1 MLSLIL
7 HAAIMAAIRTDTLLQ
22 IHDGCISISIA
33 IRVWGDNGIDNPILK
48 KGKKKPCFALCSSRA
63 ISSPARGTVSLHR
76 SYLNAGNINSMS
88 SCEVERKEN

>member
-48 KGKKKPCFALCSSRA
+48 KGKKKNLASPSAPRVQYPALREVL
-63 ISSPARGTVSLHR
+63 SPFTVL
-76 SYLNAGNINSMS
+76 I
-88 SCEVERKEN
+88 